1 MWFVNAGMSPRNH
14 RFPLSCARQD
24 MNVGRVFTFLINAFH
39 FDNWGCAAAAL
50 LNVYLQL
57 MCWKKDDITCCSART
72 GQQAKV
78 DLVQASHWAFPALSL
93 ENERKEPGFSCIL
106 CEKQG
111 EQRAA
116 QQSQAS
122 TSSSNVP
129 QCHCRLLLAHF
140 WFSGIPQGWPSSAP
154 PLATVQA
161 APHCWDLNCNHQLA
175 DNHYWWNYMCR
186 V

>member
-24 MNVGRVFTFLINAFH
+24 MNVGRVFTFLINAFN

-106 CEKQG
+106 CEKG
-111 EQRAA
+111 NREQH
-116 QQSQAS
+116 
-122 TSSSNVP
+122 SNHRP
-129 QCHCRLLLAHF
+129 
-140 WFSGIPQGWPSSAP
+140 AP
-154 PLATVQA
+154 A
-161 APHCWDLNCNHQLA
+161 APMCPSVTAGSCWLISGFLGFLRADPAQLLP
-175 DNHYWWNYMCR
+175 WPLSRQRCT
-186 V
+186 VEI